1 MLFKQLYLSLQRE
14 NDCTIVQFFLAMAKI
29 GHVSFCSFGSDVNL
43 QCNKRKTEEST

>member
-14 NDCTIVQFFLAMAKI
+14 NLHNRAAFLAMAKI